1 LLTAALSVLMTA
13 DDVPFGTNS
22 ACQPVRW
29 KFGCE
34 IASKRDPTR
43 EAVHLVDHTKEFK
56 TLVGSRFARDV
67 TSQ

>member
-1 LLTAALSVLMTA
+1 MGVIFRSAFTDKVDEPLFAALLA
-13 DDVPFGTNS
+13 
-22 ACQPVRW
+22 RW
-29 KFGCE
+29 RRHYCE

-67 TSQ
+67 TPQ